1 MKQITINSNSTSSSN
16 LTSRPSTAFLKIA
29 TAKPIIMMLNKP
41 INIIL
46 EQPFYSL
53 TPPTGHCRR

>member
-16 LTSRPSTAFLKIA
+16 LTSRPSTACLKIA
-29 TAKPIIMMLNKP
+29 TAKTNRMTLNKL

-46 EQPFYSL
+46 EQPLYSPYSPNWAL
-53 TPPTGHCRR
+53 